1 MLATIAAL
9 GWPTMLEQFFQ
20 TAVQY
25 IDTAMVG
32 SLGTH
37 ATAAVGCT
45 GTVNWLIGGL
55 VSSMGIGFLAM
66 ISQSIGAR
74 RPERARAA
82 AAQSL
87 SVTLITGLALTALI
101 QALAGFVPGWMR
113 ADPLIREDAAM
124 YFRVLHATILLR
136 ALSIIPATVLR
147 AAGDTRT
154 PMRIALGVNGINV
167 ALNFLLIY
175 PARTVTLFSREIT
188 LPGAGLGIAGAA
200 WASALAYGAGGIV
213 TLFKMLNHPAVSPR
227 GCSLRPDRRILG
239 PVFRVTLPNMLQ
251 RFATSMG
258 YVVFASLINALGET
272 STAAHTVANTVE
284 SAFYIPGWGMQTAA
298 ATLAGFAFG
307 EKNREKL
314 RRLGSTFLLL
324 EIALMVVS
332 GGLLFI
338 LAGPLVRLFTRDPAV
353 IRLGTTVLRMV
364 AVSEPFYG
372 VPIVTEGMMQGC
384 GQTKIPMIYNLAGMW
399 GVRIL
404 GTWVCTCL
412 LGYGLVSAWGCMI
425 GHNMTL
431 FFLFGLRFLSGRWN
445 PLETS
450 EKARKKRRIIM
461 AENEKNGPAKRKG

>member
-1 MLATIAAL
+1 MLATIVAL

-55 VSSMGIGFLAM
+55 VSAMGVGFLAL

-74 RPERARAA
+74 RPEKARAA

-101 QALAGFVPGWMR
+101 QGLANFVPGWMQ
-113 ADPLIREDAAM
+113 ADPLIRGDAAM

-154 PMRIALGVNGINV
+154 PMRIALAVNGVNV

-175 PARTVTLFSREIT
+175 PARTVTVFSHAIT

-200 WASALAYGAGGIV
+200 WASSLAYGAGGIV
-213 TLFKMLNHPAVSPR
+213 TFLKMWNHPAVSPR

-239 PVFRVTLPNMLQ
+239 PVFRVTAPNMLQ

-284 SAFYIPGWGMQTAA
+284 SAFYIPGWGMQAAA
-298 ATLAGFAFG
+298 ATLAGFALG
-307 EKNREKL
+307 EGSRKKL
-314 RRLGSTFLLL
+314 KRLGNTFLPL
-324 EIALMVVS
+324 EIALMVAS
-332 GGLLFI
+332 GALLFL
-338 LAGPLVRLFTRDPAV
+338 LAGPLVRIFTRDGEV
-353 IRLGTTVLRMV
+353 VRLGTTVLRMV

-384 GQTKIPMIYNLAGMW
+384 GETRVPLVFNLIGMW
-399 GVRIL
+399 GVRVL
-404 GTWVCTCL
+404 GTFLFTRVW
-412 LGYGLVSAWGCMI
+412 GYGLVSAWGCMI
-425 GHNMTL
+425 GHNMLL
-431 FFLFGLRFLSGRWN
+431 FFLFGAWYLSGRWN
-445 PLETS
+445 PLEKR
-450 EKARKKRRIIM
+450 EKKR
-461 AENEKNGPAKRKG
+461 EKKRGKTAG

>member
-1 MLATIAAL
+1 MNRSGRLPGDRRMLLTIVAL
-9 GWPTMLEQFFQ
+9 AWPTMLEQFMQ

-45 GTVNWLIGGL
+45 GTVNWLIGSL
-55 VSSMGIGFLAM
+55 VSSMGVGFLAF

-74 RPERARAA
+74 RPDRARAA
-82 AAQSL
+82 AAQCL
-87 SVTLITGLALTALI
+87 TVTALTGLALTVLI
-101 QALAGFVPGWMR
+101 QLLASSVPVWMR
-113 ADPLIREDAAM
+113 ADPAIRQDAAM
-124 YFRVLHATILLR
+124 YFRVLHATILFR
-136 ALSIIPATVLR
+136 SASIIPAMVLR

-154 PMRIALGVNGINV
+154 PMRISLIVNLINV
-167 ALNFLLIY
+167 TLNYLMIY
-175 PARTVTLFSREIT
+175 PTRAVTVLSVSFTM
-188 LPGAGLGIAGAA
+188 PGAGMGVIGAA
-200 WASALAYGAGGIV
+200 WASAVAYAVGGLLTLAR
-213 TLFKMLNHPAVSPR
+213 LWKHPSISPK
-227 GCSLRPDRRILG
+227 GFSFRPDGEILR
-239 PVFRVTLPNMLQ
+239 PVFRVALPNTLQ
-251 RFATSMG
+251 RVATSLG
-258 YVVFASLINALGET
+258 YVVFASMINALGET

-298 ATLAGFAFG
+298 ATLSGFAFG

-314 RRLGSTFLLL
+314 RRLGNTFLPL

-338 LAGPLVRLFTRDPAV
+338 FAPSLVRIFTRDAEV

-384 GQTKIPMIYNLAGMW
+384 GQTRIPMVFNLACMW

-425 GHNMTL
+425 GHNLTL
-431 FFLFGLRFLSGRWN
+431 FFLFGFWFVTGRWN
-445 PLETS
+445 ALEYR
-450 EKARKKRRIIM
+450 KAK
-461 AENEKNGPAKRKG
+461 PAR

>member
-1 MLATIAAL
+1 MDKTDLFGDRGMLASIVAL
-9 GWPTMLEQFFQ
+9 AWPTMLEQFFQ

-32 SLGTH
+32 SLGTR

-55 VSSMGIGFLAM
+55 VSAMGIGFLAL

-74 RPERARAA
+74 RPDKARAA

-101 QALAGFVPGWMR
+101 QALAGFVPGWMQ
-113 ADPLIREDAAM
+113 ADPLIRGEAAM

-154 PMRIALGVNGINV
+154 PMRIALAVNGINV

-175 PARTVTLFSREIT
+175 PARTVTVLSRAVN
-188 LPGAGLGIAGAA
+188 LPGAGMGIAGAA
-200 WASALAYGAGGIV
+200 WASALAYGVGGIL
-213 TLFKMLNHPAVSPR
+213 TFLKMWDHPAVSPR
-227 GCSLRPDRRILG
+227 GCSLRPDRRILR
-239 PVFRVTLPNMLQ
+239 PVFRITLPNMLQ

-284 SAFYIPGWGMQTAA
+284 SAFYIPGWGMQAAA
-298 ATLAGFAFG
+298 ATLAGFALG
-307 EKNREKL
+307 EGSRQKL
-314 RRLGSTFLLL
+314 KRLGNAFLPL

-332 GGLLFI
+332 GGLLFL
-338 LAGPLVRLFTRDPAV
+338 LAEPLVRIFTRDAEV
-353 IRLGTTVLRMV
+353 VRLGTTVLRMV

-384 GQTKIPMIYNLAGMW
+384 GETRVPLIFNLIGMW
-399 GVRIL
+399 GVRVL
-404 GTWVCTCL
+404 GTFLFTRVW
-412 LGYGLVSAWGCMI
+412 GHGLVSAWGCMI
-425 GHNMTL
+425 GHNMLL
-431 FFLFGLRFLSGRWN
+431 FFLFGAWYLSGRWN
-445 PLETS
+445 PLELR
-450 EKARKKRRIIM
+450 EKKRGKTAR
-461 AENEKNGPAKRKG
+461 

>member
-1 MLATIAAL
+1 MLASIVAL

-55 VSSMGIGFLAM
+55 VSAMGVGFLAL

-74 RPERARAA
+74 RPEKARAA

-101 QALAGFVPGWMR
+101 QGLANFVPGWMQ
-113 ADPLIREDAAM
+113 ADPLIRGDAAM

-154 PMRIALGVNGINV
+154 PMRIALAVNGVNV

-175 PARTVTLFSREIT
+175 PARTVTVFSHGIT

-200 WASALAYGAGGIV
+200 WASSLAYGAVGIV
-213 TLFKMLNHPAVSPR
+213 TFLKMWNHPAVSPR

-284 SAFYIPGWGMQTAA
+284 SAFYIPGWGMQAAA
-298 ATLAGFAFG
+298 ATLAGFALG
-307 EKNREKL
+307 EGSRKKL
-314 RRLGSTFLLL
+314 KRLGNTFLPL
-324 EIALMVVS
+324 EIALMVAS
-332 GGLLFI
+332 GALLFL
-338 LAGPLVRLFTRDPAV
+338 LAGPLVRIFTRDGEV
-353 IRLGTTVLRMV
+353 VRLGTTVLRMV

-384 GQTKIPMIYNLAGMW
+384 GETRIPLVFNLIGMW
-399 GVRIL
+399 GVRVL
-404 GTWVCTCL
+404 GTFLFTRVW
-412 LGYGLVSAWGCMI
+412 GYGLVSAWGCMI
-425 GHNMTL
+425 GHNMLL
-431 FFLFGLRFLSGRWN
+431 FFLFGAWYLSGRWN
-445 PLETS
+445 PLEKS
-450 EKARKKRRIIM
+450 GKKRRKT
-461 AENEKNGPAKRKG
+461 AG

>member
-1 MLATIAAL
+1 MLASIVAL
-9 GWPTMLEQFFQ
+9 AWPTMLEQFFQ

-32 SLGTH
+32 SLGTR

-55 VSSMGIGFLAM
+55 VSSMGVGFLAM

-74 RPERARAA
+74 RPEKARAA

-101 QALAGFVPGWMR
+101 QALAGYVPGWMQ
-113 ADPLIREDAAM
+113 ADPLIRRDAAM
-124 YFRVLHATILLR
+124 YFRILHSTILLR

-154 PMRIALGVNGINV
+154 PMRIALAVNGINV
-167 ALNFLLIY
+167 VLNFLLIY
-175 PARTVTLFSREIT
+175 PARTVTVFSRPVT
-188 LPGAGLGIAGAA
+188 VPGAGLGVTGAA
-200 WASALAYGAGGIV
+200 WASALAYGVGGAV
-213 TLFKMLNHPAVSPR
+213 TFLKLWTHPAVSPR
-227 GCSLRPDRRILG
+227 GCSLRPDRRILR
-239 PVFRVTLPNMLQ
+239 PVFRVTLPNTLQ

-284 SAFYIPGWGMQTAA
+284 SAFYIPGWGMQAAA

-314 RRLGSTFLLL
+314 RRLGNTFLPL
-324 EIALMVVS
+324 EIALMIVS

-338 LAGPLVRLFTRDPAV
+338 FAGPLVRIFTRDEEV
-353 IRLGTTVLRMV
+353 VRLGTTVLRMV

-384 GQTKIPMIYNLAGMW
+384 GQTRIPMIYNLAGMW

-404 GTWVCTCL
+404 GTYVCTCL
-412 LGYGLVSAWGCMI
+412 LGYGLISAWGCMI

-431 FFLFGLRFLSGRWN
+431 FFLFGARFLTGRWN
-445 PLETS
+445 PLEKERRAERREKS
-450 EKARKKRRIIM
+450 E
-461 AENEKNGPAKRKG
+461 E